1 MKELLRAF
9 ALDAIEQKI
18 DRIKPGTV
26 VKVSDLVG
34 ESTLLDKNGE
44 ISNTTIMLLQKYGI
58 EYIETGQVEVYT

>member
-1 MKELLRAF
+1 MKELLRAL

-34 ESTLLDKNGE
+34 ESTLLDRNGE
-44 ISNTTIMLLQKYGI
+44 ISSTTKMLLQKYGI
-58 EYIETGQVEVYT
+58 EYIETG